1 MAARGQP
8 RPRDGMLAPCE
19 NMGHVTERVPM
30 AGRVPHGRTCPP
42 MTGGVPSRAEAA
54 LGKGCA
60 PPPGFRGGS
69 APSPAPSP
77 TARDHK
83 SRDAPRGGWD
93 HVTRM
98 SQWEATKRA
107 ANQKGGRGLPG
118 DLNAE
123 GRKWRVSGGRCGAR
137 GALGWSCGALRGAVG
152 PRAGLPGLRGALWGR
167 RGAVGFRA
175 ATEVATKG
183 CRAAGSAR
191 GPERCGAVGS
201 EGAAGLRGVGTDSK
215 EIAGRVARGL

>member
-8 RPRDGMLAPCE
+8 RPRDETLAPCE

-123 GRKWRVSGGRCGAR
+123 GRKWRVSGGRCGAAGHGGVPWGPGR
-137 GALGWSCGALRGAVG
+137 GCRACGGRFGADGGLWASGRRQKSQPKAVG
-152 PRAGLPGLRGALWGR
+152 PRGR
-167 RGAVGFRA
+167 RGAR
-175 ATEVATKG
+175 
-183 CRAAGSAR
+183 S
-191 GPERCGAVGS
+191 GAVRWDLK
-201 EGAAGLRGVGTDSK
+201 GLRGFGVSALTAKRSQG
-215 EIAGRVARGL
+215 A

>member
-1 MAARGQP
+1 
-8 RPRDGMLAPCE
+8 
-19 NMGHVTERVPM
+19 M
-30 AGRVPHGRTCPP
+30 AGEWG
-42 MTGGVPSRAEAA
+42 A
-54 LGKGCA
+54 L
-60 PPPGFRGGS
+60 RG
-69 APSPAPSP
+69 
-77 TARDHK
+77 
-83 SRDAPRGGWD
+83 
-93 HVTRM
+93 
-98 SQWEATKRA
+98 
-107 ANQKGGRGLPG
+107 
-118 DLNAE
+118 
-123 GRKWRVSGGRCGAR
+123 CGAR
-137 GALGWSCGALRGAVG
+137 RGAVG